1 MKKYYADKRSL
12 KFLRAAT
19 LLIIACIIIALKY
32 LLYYLEEHFPD
43 YFSIPQITVPEIII
57 WAVIILLVTAYVIFL
72 MIILPLWYR
81 SVSYTVSAEE
91 IVIRSGIFIKNTSC
105 IKMSAVQY
113 TTAVCMPLSK
123 YTSFNFL
130 FINAYGGRLVCTF
143 LSSSDMEEI
152 AKIIR
157 QSLVSRGGL

>member
-1 MKKYYADKRSL
+1 
-12 KFLRAAT
+12 
-19 LLIIACIIIALKY
+19 
-32 LLYYLEEHFPD
+32 
-43 YFSIPQITVPEIII
+43 
-57 WAVIILLVTAYVIFL
+57 
-72 MIILPLWYR
+72 
-81 SVSYTVSAEE
+81 
-91 IVIRSGIFIKNTSC
+91 
-105 IKMSAVQY
+105 MSAVQY

-152 AKIIR
+152 AKKIQ

>member
-1 MKKYYADKRSL
+1 
-12 KFLRAAT
+12 
-19 LLIIACIIIALKY
+19 
-32 LLYYLEEHFPD
+32 
-43 YFSIPQITVPEIII
+43 
-57 WAVIILLVTAYVIFL
+57 
-72 MIILPLWYR
+72 
-81 SVSYTVSAEE
+81 
-91 IVIRSGIFIKNTSC
+91 
-105 IKMSAVQY
+105 MSAVQY
-113 TTAVCMPLSK
+113 TTAVSMPLSK